1 MTKKRIVAKWLS
13 IALASFISL
22 FLLLAVLIYIP
33 AIQNYIV
40 RKVTQ
45 SLSESTGMNISIHH
59 VRLVF
64 PLDLSVEKILITE
77 QNDTIADAQSLK
89 LDVRLWPLLKGR
101 ADIDGFALRQVKIN
115 TRNLISDT
123 QVQGTANVL
132 AASSHGVDWKK
143 ESIRLDDV
151 RLENADLYVVL
162 SDTAR
167 KDTASTPVNWN
178 IALDKADILQSRIH
192 LSMPGDSMRIYTDIG
207 RLALHDGQFDLGKSY
222 YAFKKLDIRN
232 SDFQYDL
239 PKEPATKGL
248 DFNHLCFSDLSLI
261 MDTLSYNAEGVLRAE
276 LRKAELKEKSGLE
289 LKSLTGRIYMDS
301 TSIYV
306 PDLKLSTPYSH
317 ATADIN
323 FDFRSMTANQGGQFQ
338 ALLDAELG
346 SEDIRAIGMAYADES
361 YFKQMPAKPSILK
374 ADISGNIDHLV
385 IKQITANVPQV
396 LSLKANGE
404 GVHLANN
411 RRNGRFDVSLH
422 THNLSLIRGIL
433 AKSMGPDFSVPDNI
447 RAKGEMGV
455 QGEKYHARMDIYSG
469 NGSMYAYAELNP
481 SMETYKM
488 DAKIRQFPLSDYLK
502 DMPLGGLTGNLQA
515 AGTGFDVT
523 SVRSALK
530 ADAQIEKFN
539 YDKYDLSGISLN
551 VLVKKGTIDAKFNA
565 DNHLLIADGDLT
577 AFIGKKNYDLR
588 LNTQIQRLDMK
599 QLGVSPDTFYLGTNI
614 NLLAQSDSKFTDI
627 HLEGGARQNHF
638 STPTKSSMGKD
649 ILFDFDT
656 DRDTTTADIS
666 AGDLVLNLGAKGNL
680 DILGKQITA
689 FSSELMTQIKQKIIN
704 QEVLKAKM
712 PTLALNLKVGRRNPL
727 YRIARL
733 KGYDFATGNLRMTS
747 SPEKGLSGKGYL
759 GSLHV
764 GSLLLDTIHT
774 YIVQDTTGVKIY
786 AKVKNNK
793 KNFTPLELVLK
804 SYVLKDGGGVR
815 LVYFDKNNKRGLDL
829 EMQATLQNGGLNV
842 HFSPKDPILA
852 YRKIK
857 INKNNFIFIDK
868 NNAIDADVKMIA
880 DDGTGLQLYGERK
893 DSLND
898 LTLSVNQ
905 VSLQELSNA
914 IPFLPKFG
922 GMLSGDIHMT
932 NDLPQKRFTAMASLN
947 TTKFVYEDVPLGD
960 FGIDAI
966 YMPESGGKHQVSAFI
981 NSEGNDV
988 MNFNGAYYDKEDGY
1002 LDGIAQM
1009 TQFPLQLLN
1018 GFLVG
1023 TDVALRGDADG
1034 SLKIEG
1040 PLSGLKMNGSLD
1052 LDGAHLFSDVYG
1064 VDFRTEKRAIEI
1076 KESRILFDNY
1086 NLYSTGKNPLVLNGF
1101 FDMSD
1106 FSKMRMDFKMRAKD
1120 FELINTQK
1128 KAKSMVFGKVYANF
1142 YGSLKGTTDD
1152 ITIRGSLDVLNRTDM
1167 TYILK
1172 DSPLSV
1178 DNRLNDLVEFVNF
1191 RDSTKT
1197 QQSRPA
1203 PEGSFDLT
1211 LGITINDAAQF
1222 HCTLSEDGQSYV
1234 NLEGGGD
1241 LTLRMT
1247 QQGEMRMTGRFTAN
1261 RGDMKYALPVIPLKE
1276 FHLVQGSYVEF
1287 TGDVMNPTLNI
1298 AAKERTK
1305 AVVTENDKQRSVAFD
1320 VGVAITKPLN
1330 DMGLEFTIES
1340 PEDLAIQNELASMS
1354 KEQRGKAA
1362 VTLMATG
1369 MYMTDENMM
1378 SGGGFKVNN
1387 ALNAFLQSEIQNIA
1401 GSALKTIDINFGVEN
1416 NTSQTGSTTTDYSF
1430 QFAKRFW
1437 NNRISVIVGGKV
1449 STGADARNDAESF
1462 INNISIEYRLDQS
1475 ATRYIRLFYDRNSID
1490 PLEGQLTKTGAGLVL
1505 RRKTDRLG
1513 ELFIFRNKK
1522 KKEHNI
1528 QRYDTTK

>member
-1 MTKKRIVAKWLS
+1 MTKIRIVAKWLS
-13 IALASFISL
+13 IAFASFISL

-33 AIQNYIV
+33 AIQNFIV
-40 RKVTQ
+40 RQVTQ

-64 PLDLSVEKILITE
+64 PLDLSVEKILVTE
-77 QNDTIADAQSLK
+77 QNDTIADAKSLK
-89 LDVRLWPLLKGR
+89 LDVRFWPLLKGR
-101 ADIDGFALRQVKIN
+101 ADIDGFTLRQVKLN
-115 TRNLISDT
+115 TKSLISDT
-123 QVQGTANVL
+123 QVQGTAGVL
-132 AASSHGVDWKK
+132 GASSHGVDWRK
-143 ESIRLDDV
+143 EFIKLNNV
-151 RLENADLYVVL
+151 RLEDADLYVAL
-162 SDTAR
+162 SDTA
-167 KDTASTPVNWN
+167 KQDTTSTPVNWN

-192 LSMPGDSMRIYTDIG
+192 LSMPGDSMRIYTDIHK
-207 RLALHDGQFDLGKSY
+207 LALRDGQFDLGKSY
-222 YAFKKLDIRN
+222 YAFKKLDIRK
-232 SDFQYDL
+232 SDIRYDL
-239 PKEPATKGL
+239 PKEPATPGL
-248 DFNHLCFSDLSLI
+248 DYNHLDFSDLSLI
-261 MDTLSYNAEGVLRAE
+261 MDTLSYNAEGTLRAG
-276 LRKAELKEKSGLE
+276 LRKAELKEKSGLHIR
-289 LKSLTGRIYMDS
+289 SLSGRIYMD
-301 TSIYV
+301 TTKIYI
-306 PDLKLSTPYSH
+306 PDLKLITPYSH
-317 ATADIN
+317 ATADID
-323 FDFRSMTANQGGQFQ
+323 FDFRSMTANQGGNFH

-346 SEDIRAIGMAYADES
+346 SEDILIIGMTYADES

-374 ADISGNIDHLV
+374 ANISGNIDHLD
-385 IKQITANVPQV
+385 IKQITAKIPQV
-396 LSLKANGE
+396 LSLEANGA
-404 GVHLANN
+404 GSHLADK
-411 RRNGRFDVSLH
+411 RRNGKFDVNLE
-422 THNLSLIRGIL
+422 THDLTLLRGVL
-433 AKSMGPDFSVPDNI
+433 AKSMGPTISVPDNI

-455 QGEKYHARMDIYSG
+455 QGENYHAKMDIYSG
-469 NGSMYAYAELNP
+469 DGSMYADAQVNP
-481 SMETYKM
+481 SLETYKV
-488 DAKIRQFPLSDYLK
+488 DAKIQQFPLSDYLK
-502 DMPLGGLTGNLQA
+502 DMPLGDLTGSLQA
-515 AGTGFDVT
+515 SGTGFDVT

-530 ADAQIEKFN
+530 VDANIEKFN
-539 YDKYDLSGISLN
+539 YDKYDLSGINLN
-551 VLVKKGTIDAKFNA
+551 ALVKKGSIDAKFNA
-565 DNHLLIADGDLT
+565 DNNLVTADGDLT
-577 AFIGKKNYDLR
+577 AFLGKKNYDVQ

-599 QLGVSPDTFYLGTNI
+599 QLGVSPDTFYLGTNVS
-614 NLLAQSDSKFTDI
+614 LLAKADSKFTDI

-689 FSSELMTQIKQKIIN
+689 FSSELMNQVEQKTIN
-704 QEVLKAKM
+704 QEVLKSKM
-712 PTLALNLKVGRRNPL
+712 PTLAMNLKVGRRNPL

-733 KGYDFATGNLRMTS
+733 KGYDFTTGNLQMSS

-764 GSLLLDTIHT
+764 GSLKLDTINT
-774 YIVQDTTGVKIY
+774 YIKQDTTGVQMY
-786 AKVKNNK
+786 ARVKNNK

-804 SYVLKDGGGVR
+804 SYILKDGGGVR
-815 LVYFDKNNKRGLDL
+815 LVYFDKNNKRGMDL

-868 NNAIDADVKMIA
+868 KNAIDADVKMIA

-905 VSLQELSNA
+905 VNLRELSNV
-914 IPFLPKFG
+914 IPYLPKFG

-932 NDLPQKRFTAMASLN
+932 NDLQQKKFTAMASLN

-1002 LDGIAQM
+1002 LDGVAQM

-1034 SLKIEG
+1034 NLNIQG
-1040 PLSGLKMNGSLD
+1040 PLSKLKMNGSLD
-1052 LDGAHLFSDVYG
+1052 LDGAHLYSDVYG
-1064 VDFRTEKRAIEI
+1064 VDFRAEKRAIEI
-1076 KESRILFDNY
+1076 KDSRILFDKY
-1086 NLYSTGKNPLVLNGF
+1086 NLYSTGKNPLVLNGY

-1142 YGSLKGTTDD
+1142 FGSLKGTTDD

-1191 RDSTKT
+1191 EDTTKT
-1197 QQSRPA
+1197 QQSKPA

-1247 QQGEMRMTGRFTAN
+1247 QQGEMRITGRFTAN

-1340 PEDLAIQNELASMS
+1340 PEDLAIQNELAAMS

-1378 SGGGFKVNN
+1378 SGGGFKMNN

-1416 NTSQTGSTTTDYSF
+1416 NTSQTGTTTTDYSF

-1462 INNISIEYRLDQS
+1462 INNISVEYRLDQS

-1513 ELFIFRNKK
+1513 ELFIFKNKK
-1522 KKEHNI
+1522 KKEDKI
-1528 QRYDTTK
+1528 QQNDTKK